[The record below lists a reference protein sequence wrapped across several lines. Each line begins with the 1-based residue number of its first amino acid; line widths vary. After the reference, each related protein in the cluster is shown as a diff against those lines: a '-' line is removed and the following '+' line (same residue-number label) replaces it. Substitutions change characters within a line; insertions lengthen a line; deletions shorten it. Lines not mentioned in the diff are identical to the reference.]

1 MEMLFLD
8 LAGQFLLAF
17 DGQGR
22 VVDYNLDIFT
32 RQVGQLRLQDELF
45 VVVLKDVNGWQPRA
59 GRHERFVSSRA
70 RTSVAIA
77 EDARDA
83 ILKLR
88 EFPKWIP
95 TNDSHDLSSLVCVW
109 LPATPKAGLAAFP

>member
-22 VVDYNLDIFT
+22 VVDGDLDIFT
-32 RQVGQLRLQDELF
+32 RHVGQLCLQDELF
-45 VVVLKDVNGWQPRA
+45 VVVLKDVNRWQPGA
-59 GRHERFVSSRA
+59 GRHQRLVSSRA
-70 RTSVAIA
+70 RMTVGIA
-77 EDARDA
+77 EHATDA

-88 EFPKWIP
+88 EFPEMDPNERWP
-95 TNDSHDLSSLVCVW
+95 
-109 LPATPKAGLAAFP
+109 